1 MSAIT
6 VDAIGATAAGDGAES
21 LPAIIIPAHN
31 EEASIGRCLAALL
44 SGSHPREFE
53 IIVACNGCTDRTAE
67 VARSFGPQ
75 VHVIE
80 IETGNKVLAINVA
93 NRAARGYP
101 RLYLDA
107 DLEISAVDARKL
119 IRAASGEGVMAAIG
133 SMELDFSGA
142 GTMLRQYYRVWSSH
156 AYLSSGKFGGVYALS
171 KDGCRLVGT
180 LPPVI
185 NDDEY
190 VRRLMP
196 DGSIRFV
203 EDCSFVARMPR
214 TFADLLRVRRRVHR
228 GNRQLRRL
236 GAQLQADFGERGS
249 PMPMLRLL
257 RLHSGKPALWPGMLA
272 YLAVNLA
279 ARVPAGAGNVGWGR
293 DESTRKP
300 KGLAGA

>member
-6 VDAIGATAAGDGAES
+6 VEALRSAAVGDGAVPP
-21 LPAIIIPAHN
+21 PAIIIPAHN
-31 EEASIGRCLAALL
+31 EEASIGRCLSALL
-44 SGSHPREFE
+44 SGSLPGEFE
-53 IIVACNGCTDRTAE
+53 VIVACNGCTDRTAE

-75 VHVIE
+75 VRVIE
-80 IETGNKVLAINVA
+80 IETGNKVLAINIA

-107 DLEISAVDARKL
+107 DLEISADDARKL
-119 IRAASGEGVMAAIG
+119 ILAASGDGVMAAIG

-142 GTMLRQYYRVWSSH
+142 GTLLRQYYRVWSSH
-156 AYLSSGKFGGVYALS
+156 AYFSKGKFGGVYALS
-171 KDGCRLVGT
+171 QDGCRLAGT

-196 DGSIRFV
+196 EGGIRFV
-203 EDCSFVARMPR
+203 EDCSFIARMPR

-228 GNRQLRRL
+228 GNRQLQAL
-236 GAQLQADFGERGS
+236 GARSQPDSGERGS
-249 PMPMLRLL
+249 PTPMLRLL
-257 RLHSGKPALWPGMLA
+257 RLHAGKPALWPGMLA
-272 YLAVNLA
+272 YVAVNLA

-293 DESTRKP
+293 DESTRKS
-300 KGLAGA
+300 KGVAGA